1 MFASSMPL
9 LLLSTSCLLFKDASV
24 VVDVIPDEP
33 PSVEI
38 LSPTSEDVLFDEVLI
53 PLWVSVSDMENL
65 PTDLTVEWYSDLDG
79 VLGVTGQDWL
89 PNEQGDSFG
98 RTTLSVGVHVLTVTV
113 SDPEGVSTTEDV
125 QVSVQGTNSNVAPT
139 CELLSPFDGTIVSVG
154 ANVEFRGTAND
165 QNSLDE
171 NLNVEWQSSI
181 DGVLGVSSPTDQGDV
196 FYSMSFDSVNTHLI
210 TMLVTDNMGESCFDD
225 VQIHVANGPTVEILQ
240 PYDDIVIVPY
250 SNTVFEGL
258 ITHDE
263 VDVSTLSVRW
273 VSDVDG
279 ELVSGNPSSYGEAIW
294 VGDFETYGPHQV
306 ALETEDDNG
315 LIASDSVNIFYNA
328 IPKISEVVVE
338 PLMPSSTDVLTC
350 IPTYN
355 DDDDGALNVF
365 YNWSVPRTGQNI
377 QATTANNFKST
388 LDLQSVVLG
397 ESATIE
403 CSVSVEDEHGYMV
416 EMSTSVMLSNQ

>member
-1 MFASSMPL
+1 MPFFL
-9 LLLSTSCLLFKDASV
+9 LFTGCLLFKDASI

-38 LSPTSEDVLFDEVLI
+38 LSPASEDTLYDQVLI
-53 PLWVSVSDMENL
+53 PFWVSVSDMENL
-65 PTDLTVEWYSDLDG
+65 PTDLTVEWSSDKDG

-98 RTTLSVGVHVLTVTV
+98 RATLSVGVHLLTVTV
-113 SDPEGVSTTEDV
+113 SDPEGMSTSEEV
-125 QVSVQGTNSNVAPT
+125 QVAVQGSNSNVAPT
-139 CELLSPFDGTIVSVG
+139 CELLSPFDGATVAVG
-154 ANVEFRGTAND
+154 ASVEFRGTAND

-196 FYSMSFDSVNTHLI
+196 FYSLSFDSVNTHLI
-210 TMLVTDNMGESCFDD
+210 TMLVSDEAGESCFDD
-225 VQIHVANGPTVEILQ
+225 VQINVANGPTVEILQ
-240 PYDDIVIVPY
+240 PYDEIVIVPY

-279 ELVSGNPSSYGEAIW
+279 ELVSGNPSSYGQAIW

-306 ALETEDDNG
+306 VLETEDDNG
-315 LIASDSVNIFYNA
+315 LFASDSVSIIYNA
-328 IPKISEVVVE
+328 IPKISEVFLE
-338 PLMPSSTDVLTC
+338 PQMPSPSDVLTC

-355 DDDDGALNVF
+355 DEDGGALNVE
-365 YNWSVPRTGQNI
+365 YNWSFPRTGQNI
-377 QATTANNFKST
+377 QATTTNNLKST
-388 LDLQSVVLG
+388 LDLQSIVLG
-397 ESATIE
+397 ESETIE
-403 CSVSVEDEHGYMV
+403 CRVFVEDEYGYMV
-416 EMSTSVMLSNQ
+416 EMSTRVTLSN